1 MLVRGTSESDSRVN
15 CALTLW
21 ESVVR
26 TATAANFRR
35 GDAYTYHDR
44 RALAVV
50 SRSVAM
56 LKNPALFVALA
67 LATCFATEGV
77 AQRARVLR
85 DVKTI
90 QVDDTVIANPNK
102 VKEDFAANLVQD
114 SLRNAL
120 RSANFEVGAARVRA
134 HIVLD
139 EFSSGNTAKR
149 MLVGFGAGR
158 STVDGRLV
166 FRDATGTEM
175 ASVKIRVRGNLL
187 WSGYQGGNTQ
197 RRQATNAFDQRLM
210 EEIARLK

>member
-1 MLVRGTSESDSRVN
+1 MSTSRAPFAILLLLV
-15 CALTLW
+15 
-21 ESVVR
+21 
-26 TATAANFRR
+26 
-35 GDAYTYHDR
+35 
-44 RALAVV
+44 
-50 SRSVAM
+50 
-56 LKNPALFVALA
+56 LFVADGA
-67 LATCFATEGV
+67 

-85 DVKTI
+85 DIRTI
-90 QVDDTVIANPNK
+90 QVNPTIVSNPEK
-102 VKEDFAANLVQD
+102 VKEDFAPTLLED

-120 RSANFEVGAARVRA
+120 RDANFEVGDAPVRA

-166 FRDATGTEM
+166 FQDASGGEL
-175 ASVKIRVRGNLL
+175 ASVRLRVRGNLL
-187 WSGYQGGNTQ
+187 FSGYQGGNTQ